1 MAAIEFEVY
10 WSASE
15 EPKTVTRDSDQ
26 TIGEVVQSL
35 IKQLHLDEYD
45 SQKQRIIY
53 GLFREKEGE
62 RERIQDSRTLKQA
75 RLQAQTVYIA
85 NVAAPW
91 WQTTPSTPQK
101 PKGKGKTAPLSRRPA
116 VSPSYACRLQIAPN
130 CTVVV
135 QGNYLEIDRNYLS
148 SNLPSAVLLK
158 EKVSLFSGYDSR
170 LMHVSR
176 TQHCAIFR
184 QGNGWFLR
192 ATKPT
197 YVEGKL
203 LNSGQTVAIKPPQM
217 QIILGKE
224 GWPIAIEL
232 FES

>member
-1 MAAIEFEVY
+1 MDAIEFEVY
-10 WSASE
+10 WSSSE
-15 EPKTVTRDSDQ
+15 SKTVTRDSDQ

-62 RERIQDSRTLKQA
+62 RERMQDSRTLKQA
-75 RLQAQTVYIA
+75 RLQGQKVYIA

-91 WQTTPSTPQK
+91 WQTTPPPTQQ
-101 PKGKGKTAPLSRRPA
+101 PKKETAPLRRRPA
-116 VSPSYACRLQIAPN
+116 EPVVSPSYACRLQIAPN

-135 QGNYLEIDRNYLS
+135 QENYLEIDRNYLS
-148 SNLPSAVLLK
+148 SKLPSAVLLK
-158 EKVSLFSGYDSR
+158 EKASLFSGYDSR

-203 LNSGQTVAIKPPQM
+203 LNSGQTVAIRPPQM

-224 GWPIAIEL
+224 GWPITIEL